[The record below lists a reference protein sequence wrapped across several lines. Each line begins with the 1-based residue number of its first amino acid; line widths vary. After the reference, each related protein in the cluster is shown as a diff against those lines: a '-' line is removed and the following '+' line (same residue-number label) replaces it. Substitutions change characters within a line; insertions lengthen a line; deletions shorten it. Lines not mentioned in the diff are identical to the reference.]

1 MHRVTALCTGAL
13 AIASVSAAIEHADI
27 DLTVRP
33 DNGTI
38 TVSAEIRVALQPG
51 DTAIEL
57 LLNRRL
63 DVSALQAGVP
73 ITGFEHDRTGP
84 GPYQYA
90 PQATSL
96 TIHLAEP
103 ATGTPAVVD
112 VRASGAVEPDE
123 WGVVQVTPRWV
134 ELEAVY
140 SGWFPF
146 APGAD
151 RFDVQLQAHLPDG
164 WLMTGTGRPTLEDGV
179 WVSAAQHVQDVVVLA
194 SPDLRRLPVGDALT
208 LWHVDLPDGAPERI
222 VRDTEKVRATLEG
235 WLGTSVGG
243 HVDLVFAPRTEGG
256 GFARPGLVVMLYDD
270 RFYQDDDVTPVFLRY
285 LAHEVSHL
293 WWRQAPTTTW
303 QDWLN
308 ESFAE
313 MSALMLLRKRFG
325 EEVFAEK
332 VAAYR
337 EASTDAPPIR
347 GLARHHEQAFAT
359 LYRKGPVLLA
369 DLEASIGRDAFLR
382 FLRALA
388 DRKMTST
395 AECLDTLEEVVSAD
409 ARAQLE
415 RGLER

>member
-1 MHRVTALCTGAL
+1 MRRLAVICAL
-13 AIASVSAAIEHADI
+13 ALSATAPAAAIERADI
-27 DLTVRP
+27 ELSVDP

-38 TVSAEIRVALQPG
+38 AVSTEILVSPASG
-51 DTAIEL
+51 ETEIHL
-57 LLNRRL
+57 LLNRSMAVSRL
-63 DVSALQAGVP
+63 TANVAIS
-73 ITGFEHDRTGP
+73 GFEHDRSCP

-96 TIHLAEP
+96 TVFLAEP
-103 ATGTPAVVD
+103 ASGEPVVMQIE
-112 VRASGAVEPDE
+112 ASGAVEPDA

-146 APGAD
+146 APDAG
-151 RFDVQLQAHLPDG
+151 RFDVRLQVRLPDG
-164 WLMTGTGRPTLEDGV
+164 WLMTGTGRPVLTGGV
-179 WVSAAQHVQDVVVLA
+179 WISTEQHVQDVVVLA
-194 SPDLRRLPVGDALT
+194 SPELKRLPVGDSLT
-208 LWHVDLPDGAPERI
+208 LWNVDLPEGAPERI
-222 VRDTEKVRATLEG
+222 VRDTETVRATLEG
-235 WLGTSVGG
+235 WLGASAGG
-243 HVDLVFAPRTEGG
+243 HVDLVFAPRTDGG
-256 GFARPGLVVMLYDD
+256 GFARPGLVVMLYDE
-270 RFYQDDDVTPVFLRY
+270 RFYEDDDATPVFLRY

-293 WWRQAPTTTW
+293 WWRQAPTTGW

-313 MSALMLLRKRFG
+313 MSALMLLRERFG
-325 EEVFAEK
+325 EEVFAER

-337 EASTDAPPIR
+337 EASADAPPIR
-347 GLARHHEQAFAT
+347 GISRHHEQAFTT

-369 DLEASIGRDAFLR
+369 ELEASIGRDAYLR

-388 DRKMTST
+388 DRKVTST